1 MEDAHTAELNLPAP
15 DNDTKT
21 HPDRLAFFGV
31 YDGHGGDKVA
41 LFAGDNIHNI
51 VFKQDSFKTGNYAQG
66 LKDGFLATDRAI
78 LNGTNMIPPFY
89 MHLSACAQSIG
100 TKKKQQRVEE
110 SIWALP
116 ISSASLVHM
125 LQL

>member
-41 LFAGDNIHNI
+41 LFAGENIHNI
-51 VFKQDSFKTGNYAQG
+51 VFKQDSFKAGNYAQG

-78 LNGTNMIPPFY
+78 LNGTNMIILILYVFARLCAKHRHEEEAGERKDKYGPRPY
-89 MHLSACAQSIG
+89 LPHL
-100 TKKKQQRVEE
+100 
-110 SIWALP
+110 
-116 ISSASLVHM
+116 
-125 LQL
+125 